1 MRLFVHT
8 PQSFVQSYRRFERSS
23 YVHPFGTSP
32 YTDGIGFPRQYE
44 HSYFYRAS

>member
-32 YTDGIGFPRQYE
+32 NTTGMGFPHQDK
-44 HSYFYRAS
+44 HSYFYPAS